1 MTITAAIVLFAV
13 IWFMVLF
20 VILPLRLV
28 TQDEAGEV
36 VPGTPASAPVDPRL
50 RQKVRL
56 TTIWAV
62 GLWLVIAGVIM
73 SGWIGI
79 ADIDIFGRM
88 TPSGD

>member
-28 TQDEAGEV
+28 TQAEAGEV

-62 GLWLVIAGVIM
+62 GLWLVIAGVIT

-79 ADIDIFGRM
+79 ADIDMFGRM
-88 TPSGD
+88 SPRGD